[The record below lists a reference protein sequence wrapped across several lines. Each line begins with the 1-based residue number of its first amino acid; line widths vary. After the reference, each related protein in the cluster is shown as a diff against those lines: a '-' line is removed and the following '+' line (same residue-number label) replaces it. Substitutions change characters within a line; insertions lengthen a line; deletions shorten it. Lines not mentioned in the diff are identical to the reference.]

1 MKSIFWSRDGTPVPK
16 TGFAGFA
23 KGLIVTLL
31 GASCIA
37 AQSPTELLSQADH
50 LAESFNLSK
59 AQPFYGAAEEQ
70 FKANGDAR
78 NELNARFGLLRYS
91 VQLGS
96 YTASREAIRA
106 ILATPLVDGDPQ
118 LKIKALDILGTID
131 LNLNTSSAST
141 DWTTLLATANS
152 VGDAK
157 WANRA
162 KGHLGIVA
170 GLNGD
175 VGGAAKALFQ
185 AVSTAETL
193 GDVVGE
199 LTFSI
204 WLANGMTAN
213 GMGDA
218 AINILDRADSLARKS
233 GYAPMPLQFSIAKV
247 RALSTSS
254 KEISRNEAKALLQS
268 TLASSRQEGI
278 LGAQTDLLSQSGQMA
293 MDNHD
298 FEGAEKSFSEQVQV
312 AKQASLP
319 SMEADGLLHLSQIY
333 RSQNNGAKAELAIEE
348 GIKAV
353 RAMQESY
360 DLPRFIAEKA
370 EVELELGYV
379 KEADALYDQATEVI
393 EGLLLNAP
401 SSRTKSSMIG
411 SMSDIYLGHFRLV
424 WNQLH
429 DGPKAFSIIES
440 ARGRGLINTLGTLQE
455 TDKTVEQSPAERNI
469 AHLQKVLLNSNPG
482 PNGTR
487 RILAQIDHAYDQ
499 AFGSEYDQNRNEVGS
514 LRSQPVSID
523 LLRRRLRPHEAFV
536 EYVLDAKTSYAMEVT
551 SLGLT
556 IHSLPGRSELDRL
569 ARSFMSHT
577 IKKTDGSQSA
587 KALYNSIIS
596 PIVGDQTASLIV
608 VPDGSLYSL
617 PFGALLNPKDEYL
630 SQRLTV
636 SSAPSA
642 TVYYALQTPSR
653 SKLASK
659 PFLGIDYSPK
669 QQGKQEIAVAA
680 NTTNP
685 RGLFDL
691 RGANLTALPFA
702 EEEITTAAGMFGKA
716 AVALSGDQASETA
729 LKAEPL
735 RDFSVIHFAAHAVGN
750 EVEPDRAGLVF
761 AAGNGT
767 DDGLWQAREIRRT
780 RLNADVIVLSAC
792 DTGVGRLQ
800 GQEGVMNLA
809 RAFLTAGAK
818 SVVAS
823 LWEVDDRS
831 TATLMESFYHHLA
844 AGLTVN
850 ESLRQAQLDF
860 IRDYG
865 EKAIPYL
872 WAGFEVI
879 GDGTR
884 RINFATDKTVISSA
898 R

>member
-1 MKSIFWSRDGTPVPK
+1 MKPISWSRDGTPVPK
-16 TGFAGFA
+16 TRFAGFGKVLTA
-23 KGLIVTLL
+23 TLL
-31 GASCIA
+31 GATCIA

-59 AQPFYGAAEEQ
+59 AQPLYRAAEQQ
-70 FKANGDAR
+70 FKANGDVS
-78 NELNARFGLLRYS
+78 NELNSRFGLLRYS

-96 YTASREAIRA
+96 YTASREALRA

-131 LNLNTSSAST
+131 LNLNTSSASN

-152 VGDAK
+152 IGDAK

-162 KGHLGIVA
+162 NGHLGIVA

-185 AVSTAETL
+185 AVSTAEAL

-213 GMGDA
+213 GMGDG
-218 AINILDRADSLARKS
+218 AIHILDRADTLARKN
-233 GYAPMPLQFSIAKV
+233 GYTQMPLQFSIAKV

-254 KEISRNEAKALLQS
+254 NEASRKAAKALLQS
-268 TLASSRQEGI
+268 TLAYSRQEGI

-293 MDNHD
+293 MEDHD
-298 FEGAEKSFSEQVQV
+298 LAGAEKSFSEQVQV

-333 RSQNNGAKAELAIEE
+333 RSQEKGTKAELAIDE
-348 GIKAV
+348 GIKALRSV
-353 RAMQESY
+353 QESY

-370 EVELELGYV
+370 EVELELGHI

-411 SMSDIYLGHFRLV
+411 SMSDIYLGHFRLA

-429 DGPKAFSIIES
+429 DGPKAFFIIES
-440 ARGRGLINTLGTLQE
+440 ARGRALVNTLGTPQKSDTMAE
-455 TDKTVEQSPAERNI
+455 NSPAERNI
-469 AHLQKVLLNSNPG
+469 ARLQKALLNSNPG

-487 RILAQIDHAYDQ
+487 RILAQIDQAYDR
-499 AFGSEYDQNRNEVGS
+499 AFGSEYDQNRNELGS
-514 LRSQPVSID
+514 LQSQPVSID
-523 LLRRRLRPHEAFV
+523 LLRRRLRPEEVFV

-556 IHSLPGRSELDRL
+556 IHSLPGRSEIDRL
-569 ARSFMSHT
+569 AKSFISHT
-577 IKKTDGSQSA
+577 IKSADASQSA

-596 PIVGDQTASLIV
+596 PVVGERSTSLIV

-630 SQRLTV
+630 SQKLTV

-642 TVYYALQTPSR
+642 TVYYALQTASH

-669 QQGKQEIAVAA
+669 QQGKEEIVVTA
-680 NTTNP
+680 NT

-691 RGANLTALPFA
+691 RGAHLSALPFA
-702 EEEITTAAGMFGKA
+702 REEITTAAGMFGKA
-716 AVALSGDQASETA
+716 AVALNGDEASEAA

-750 EVEPDRAGLVF
+750 EVEPDRAALVL
-761 AAGNGT
+761 AAGDGT

-823 LWEVDDRS
+823 LWEVEDRS
-831 TATLMESFYHHLA
+831 TATLMESFYHHLT
-844 AGLTVN
+844 AGLTVS

-865 EKAIPYL
+865 EKAVPYL

-884 RINFATDKTVISSA
+884 RINFATDKTVIRSA